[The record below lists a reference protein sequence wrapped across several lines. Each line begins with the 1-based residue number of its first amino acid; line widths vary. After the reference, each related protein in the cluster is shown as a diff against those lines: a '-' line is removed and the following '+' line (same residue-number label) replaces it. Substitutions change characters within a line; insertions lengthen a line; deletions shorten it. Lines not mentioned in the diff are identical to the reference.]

1 MTIVESTIEGP
12 AEVDRLARMLSLT
25 GQEARRSA
33 RHPVLWLVPAAT
45 AATAIVEAPGVA
57 RPTQFWY
64 LNIFLMVSL
73 LAPVVAIFV
82 ANMVASGARRAR
94 AEEVLSVAPAPDTER
109 TLALCLGVAL
119 TLGSIGV
126 GGVVVMSL
134 IAAIGQANGQLD
146 TSSIQTAGELAQI
159 PPILVGAGLLGV
171 LTARWLRFPGAALVT
186 FVVFVVV
193 GGIVFKSIG
202 IETGTRW
209 FWWSTS
215 TPMGEF
221 LYEGPELAGDPWW
234 HAAYL
239 VGLCACATVA
249 SVYRDRGQWAKLVGV
264 GLPVAAATVAVGL
277 LQLP

>member
-12 AEVDRLARMLSLT
+12 AEVDRLTRVLSLS
-25 GQEARRSA
+25 GREARRLA
-33 RHPVLWLVPAAT
+33 RHPALWLVPVAT
-45 AATAIVEAPGVA
+45 VAIAVAEAPGVA
-57 RPTQFWY
+57 HPAQFWY
-64 LNIFLMVSL
+64 LNVFLTVASL
-73 LAPVVAIFV
+73 GPAVAIFA

-94 AEEVLSVAPAPDTER
+94 SEEVLGVAPMPDTER

-119 TLGSIGV
+119 TLGGIGA

-134 IAAIGQANGQLD
+134 IAANGQMEP
-146 TSSIQTAGELAQI
+146 SSTQTAGELAQI

-186 FVVFVVV
+186 FVVFVVA
-193 GGIVFKSIG
+193 GFLVFRSMGNEIG
-202 IETGTRW
+202 TWW

-215 TPMGEF
+215 FPMGEF
-221 LYEGPELAGDPWW
+221 LYEGPELGGNAWW

-249 SVYRDRGQWAKLVGV
+249 AVYRDRSQWAKLVGV
-264 GLPVAAATVAVGL
+264 GLPVAAATVMVGL